1 MKVSTTVLLALTAS
15 VDLGA
20 ARVVTFN
27 QDTTGVAT
35 RDLDGATLVQPE
47 IEIEE
52 RGFELDE
59 QDFQLN
65 ERGLVQLNA
74 RDLVELNARDFVE
87 LAERGLIQLD
97 PRVFPSLSS
106 IKDAVSDTVTHPAV
120 IKA

>member
-1 MKVSTTVLLALTAS
+1 MKVSATVLLALTAS
-15 VDLGA
+15 IDLSA
-20 ARVVTFN
+20 ARVVTLS
-27 QDTTGVAT
+27 QDATELAT

-47 IEIEE
+47 I
-52 RGFELDE
+52 ELDE

-74 RDLVELNARDFVE
+74 RDLVQLNARDFVE

-97 PRVFPSLSS
+97 PRVFPSISS
-106 IKDAVSDTVTHPAV
+106 LKEAVTAVGDAVSDTVKHPAV